1 MFEPEDFLETL
12 DRMIL
17 LNQEILTHFA
27 EDEEEGASILLD
39 IHRLRDLHH
48 RIRLQFGL
56 ETETFH

>member
-17 LNQEILTHFA
+17 LNQEILTHYT
-27 EDEEEGASILLD
+27 EDEEEGAYILLD
-39 IHRLRDLHH
+39 IQRLRDLHH